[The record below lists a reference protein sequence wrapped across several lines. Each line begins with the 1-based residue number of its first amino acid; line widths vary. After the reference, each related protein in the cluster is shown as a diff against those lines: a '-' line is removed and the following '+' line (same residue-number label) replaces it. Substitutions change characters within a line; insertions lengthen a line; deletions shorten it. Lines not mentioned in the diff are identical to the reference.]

1 MGYVSYGEN
10 TISEKIF
17 IEVRSKK
24 VEAQIVKRPFI

>member
-10 TISEKIF
+10 TISEKIL